1 MVLDARRDDLMVGKD
16 RGNIVFVT
24 GANDFV
30 VFLGGE
36 LENLQPGEVDM
47 LEQQCAQQSIEKRIR

>member
-1 MVLDARRDDLMVGKD
+1 MVGKD